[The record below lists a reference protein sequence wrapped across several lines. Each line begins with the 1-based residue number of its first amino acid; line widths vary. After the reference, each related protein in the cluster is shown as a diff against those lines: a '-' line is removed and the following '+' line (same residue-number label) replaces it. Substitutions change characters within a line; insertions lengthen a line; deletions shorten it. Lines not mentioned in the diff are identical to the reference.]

1 MARDDVF
8 CAACQKLHGR
18 KLAQKHERLLNAQP
32 YPPQPILRR
41 VGVTSRHGPA
51 PDSDP
56 IPEPVEQRGHDDEVP
71 NNFMDNDMGAG
82 TPPSSPQHSQR
93 LPHGCF
99 MVEEVDEDDEEEPDL
114 EDVGMDDNDEDEFHF
129 VNFDWDG
136 LERDADGLTAMD
148 RSSAAYHQRVSEI
161 TDKLNNLDR
170 LICRAFA
177 YKLRH
182 HLTDEG
188 FVDLPHVFEPDAD
201 HSQLSLAA
209 VRTRVAFLSG
219 FKPQFYDCCPKSW
232 FAILADT
239 QRWRHVHIARNPVI
253 ATMESH
259 ARSSPIFPSFPACK
273 HLPRTHLLPLQC
285 SIVRPID
292 LPSRISRRISSM
304 AICIVASASALYTLT
319 VPYCHR
325 SISQMPV
332 TSR

>member
-1 MARDDVF
+1 MDVVDRLEILFSAEGFIWSGLLPALLPNYYMARNNIF

-56 IPEPVEQRGHDDEVP
+56 IPEPVAQRGHDDEVP

-136 LERDADGLTAMD
+136 LERDTDGLTTMD

-161 TDKLNNLDR
+161 ST
-170 LICRAFA
+170 
-177 YKLRH
+177 
-182 HLTDEG
+182 
-188 FVDLPHVFEPDAD
+188 
-201 HSQLSLAA
+201 SL
-209 VRTRVAFLSG
+209 F
-219 FKPQFYDCCPKSW
+219 FK
-232 FAILADT
+232 
-239 QRWRHVHIARNPVI
+239 
-253 ATMESH
+253 
-259 ARSSPIFPSFPACK
+259 
-273 HLPRTHLLPLQC
+273 QC
-285 SIVRPID
+285 TIPN
-292 LPSRISRRISSM
+292 
-304 AICIVASASALYTLT
+304 ASYS
-319 VPYCHR
+319 
-325 SISQMPV
+325 
-332 TSR
+332 